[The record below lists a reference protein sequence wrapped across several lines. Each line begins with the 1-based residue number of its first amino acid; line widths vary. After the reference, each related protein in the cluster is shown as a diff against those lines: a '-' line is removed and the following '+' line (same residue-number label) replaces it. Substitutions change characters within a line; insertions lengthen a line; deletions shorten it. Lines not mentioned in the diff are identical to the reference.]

1 MSGGIGVFVQT
12 KDKIGITLQIHHNVC
27 HHISRGTHR
36 GKDFAYLNNVQ
47 SNDVKVVPFQEELLA
62 IADELVVTPI
72 SMERMLLFFAG
83 YSNLELIGP
92 FVPNAAS
99 KKNDTNKKL
108 HVHLICIASICY
120 RIESHTQGRHTY
132 YNSCHVKSR
141 TQIQAT

>member
-1 MSGGIGVFVQT
+1 MDFGITNRMSGGIGVFVQT

-83 YSNLELIGP
+83 YSNLELVGP

-99 KKNDTNKKL
+99 KNPRHKQETPCTSHL
-108 HVHLICIASICY
+108 HCFCLL
-120 RIESHTQGRHTY
+120 
-132 YNSCHVKSR
+132 
-141 TQIQAT
+141 